1 MPNRG
6 DKPYAATLGA
16 VGAAAM
22 VAVAGLTLALA
33 QRRRRYVWQHTLV
46 KPTDRCTLLNARP
59 SSASHAVCSFRPVYS
74 SQEWDE
80 ALQEDGA
87 ISGFEDI
94 VEQIEQRVSLCISSS
109 SCGDLTS
116 CTPVPAPTRLVSSAQ
131 LSSCS

>member
-59 SSASHAVCSFRPVYS
+59 SSASHAASAP
-74 SQEWDE
+74 
-80 ALQEDGA
+80 
-87 ISGFEDI
+87 SGLYTA
-94 VEQIEQRVSLCISSS
+94 VRS
-109 SCGDLTS
+109 GM
-116 CTPVPAPTRLVSSAQ
+116 RLYRKMVLSVASKTLWSR
-131 LSSCS
+131 LSSG